1 MASVTFQVPGKPQ
14 GKARAR
20 TVHNPYLKHSISY
33 TPENDLL
40 YENLIKTLY
49 MQAAGGIRTVAK
61 KAYSAVE
68 GLDITVEEYTDGR

>member
-33 TPENDLL
+33 TQ
-40 YENLIKTLY
+40 IVF
-49 MQAAGGIRTVAK
+49 TVAK
-61 KAYSAVE
+61 KTYSAVE